1 MKKFAAIAAP
11 LFLAGLLSA
20 STLDFHAPSFDEP
33 YYLVRLPFEV
43 KEGKVLIREI
53 LINGE
58 KVGECL
64 IFKQAKNVP
73 LTAPLEKG
81 TYDVIL
87 DYAWAGGKDYRVEV
101 VSQREASGTSDRLE
115 VEGTS
120 PRGGGIPGA
129 REGFYRIFTVEEEI
143 GLERRD
149 EVCTLTLTAP
159 KSAIEAGDFIIYDGL
174 RRVPFQVLEKRESA
188 PQEKVSASHPVTL
201 TYKLALALDA
211 GPNEKKILLVLKG
224 EREAAAETGFVVS
237 GEGWGKKVR
246 NSRLGLEFHPRS
258 GQVNTIESFD
268 LGVRLYNKAGVI
280 HWNPDVF
287 VPPVWDQSFDWNPP
301 PFFED
306 KAGPLLYLNVRR
318 GPLPRID
325 GVNLEV
331 KYTFPAQAPYF
342 VSETFLNFE
351 KDLGVIAVRND
362 EMVFFRELFDALIY
376 RDRNGKLVQLPLEG
390 KSRLPFGLVHV
401 APQDADWVGLVNT
414 KEGFGFF
421 SLRLS
426 AATGNFEIPGTF
438 LHKAGTYFYAPS
450 DGNYVYWVR
459 PLVYTWGDYATSNLL
474 TFVPRESFFYE
485 KNAYVMMRLSDDLPV
500 RIGVLLQKLSHPL
513 RVF

>member
-1 MKKFAAIAAP
+1 MNKFAAVVAP

-20 STLDFHAPSFDEP
+20 SALDFHAPSFNEP
-33 YYLVRLPFEV
+33 YYQVRFPFEV
-43 KEGKVLIREI
+43 KEGIVVIREI

-58 KVGECL
+58 KAGAFL
-64 IFKQAKNVP
+64 IFKQGKNVP

-81 TYDVIL
+81 AYDIVL
-87 DYAWAGGKDYRVEV
+87 DYAWASGKDYRVGV
-101 VSQREASGTSDRLE
+101 ISQPEGSAASGT
-115 VEGTS
+115 VEIKGAS
-120 PRGGGIPGA
+120 PRSGGIPGA
-129 REGFYRIFTVEEEI
+129 REGFYQIFTVEEEI

-159 KSAIEAGDFIIYDGL
+159 KNAIEAGDFVIYDGP
-174 RRVPFQVLEKRESA
+174 RRVPFQILEKKESI

-211 GPNEKKILLVLKG
+211 GPNEKKMLLVLRG
-224 EREAAAETGFVVS
+224 EKVATAEGGLIVT
-237 GEGWGKKVR
+237 GEGWGKTAR

-258 GQVNTIESFD
+258 GQINTIESFD

-287 VPPVWDQSFDWNPP
+287 IPPVWDHSFDWNPP

-306 KAGPLLYLNVRR
+306 KVGPFLYLNVRR

-325 GVNLEV
+325 GVSLEV
-331 KYTFPAQAPYF
+331 KYTFPAEAPYF
-342 VSETFLNFE
+342 VSETLLNFE

-362 EMVFFRELFDALIY
+362 EMVFFKDLFDALTYKDKNRRII
-376 RDRNGKLVQLPLEG
+376 QLPLAE
-390 KSRLPFGLVHV
+390 KSGLPFGLVHV

-426 AATGNFEIPGTF
+426 APVGNFEIPGTF

-459 PLVYTWGDYATSNLL
+459 PLVYTWADFATNNLL
-474 TFVPRESFFYE
+474 TFVPRKSFFYE
-485 KNAYVMMRLSDDLPV
+485 KNAYVMMRLSDDLPA
-500 RIGVLLQKLSHPL
+500 RIGLLLEKLRNPL